1 MPSNEVDVR
10 EIAKGKPFE
19 CAGKTF
25 TVMSGEALTER
36 NVRRSS
42 RSLAAKALAWLQN
55 RTVVQSLDPD
65 TIFGSMKRYLK
76 ALGTPCVYDNFVPWV
91 RDAFASNPQ
100 DFLFLVVEHANKTQ
114 EIVGYLWADCQEDVY
129 PDAMYIRHVIVST
142 FEGNRLGSLLLRV
155 QEFKISEM
163 ARDAGVPYWT
173 AYLNFAPGKLSTF
186 YAKEGWVDPVLPSDV
201 AMLDSKCDEIHS
213 AGLVKRISAKFENF
227 SATIGARDS
236 SADDRASEASTPTNT
251 PVMPTSSRP
260 LKRLAQERDTGR
272 RVTRSTTAL
281 P

>member
-76 ALGTPCVYDNFVPWV
+76 GLGTPCVHDNFVPWV

-155 QEFKISEM
+155 QEFKISE
-163 ARDAGVPYWT
+163 
-173 AYLNFAPGKLSTF
+173 
-186 YAKEGWVDPVLPSDV
+186 SDV
-201 AMLDSKCDEIHS
+201 AMLNSKLDKVHS
-213 AGLVKRISAKFENF
+213 AGLVKQISTKFDDF
-227 SATIGARDS
+227 FATIGARDS
-236 SADDRASEASTPTNT
+236 PEDNRDSEASTPTNT
-251 PVMPTSSRP
+251 PDTQTSSGTG
-260 LKRLAQERDTGR
+260 KRRALETVRALDGTCR
-272 RVTRSTTAL
+272 RVTRSMRGT